1 MKIRQIFALL
11 AVWPVAAAV
20 TPDTVVA
27 TVNGKK
33 MTAGEIDRILAGAPP
48 QMQEQMRR
56 DRRNFLRQYALVLLL
71 AEQAEQDGLA
81 EQSPYREQLAW
92 NRNQVLMQAAIV
104 ETNRRFGKEDEATA
118 EEKTRQWLE
127 GIRESATVELLDED
141 YFSGDAAKAARVPD
155 DTVVAKLNGRE
166 VTAGEIKFALLGAT
180 SRVRENFLKNREEF
194 LRQYA
199 MSLRLVEI
207 AEEQGLD
214 KKTPYREQL
223 QWVRTN
229 ILSQARMNEYSD
241 AIVIRTKEERQY
253 YAAHKDDY
261 TRAKVKVI
269 YIPFG
274 DEKTAGQVVDGKKV
288 LSEEEARDLIEKIR
302 AEILA
307 GADFVEM
314 VKRYSQDET
323 SKAKDGDFGTIRKSD
338 KIPEHIKEA
347 IFRLEAGEVTEP
359 LRQPNG
365 YYLFRVEEIGV
376 QTLDEVRQTLL
387 REAKAAKFREWF
399 DSVRKSV
406 QVEFENDEYFDQTQ

>member
-1 MKIRQIFALL
+1 MKIRQLFALL
-11 AVWPVAAAV
+11 AVWPLTGAV

-33 MTAGEIDRILAGAPP
+33 MTAGEIDQILTGAPP
-48 QMQEQMRR
+48 QMQEHLRR
-56 DRRNFLRQYALVLLL
+56 DRREFLRQYALVRLL
-71 AEQAEQDGLA
+71 ADQAEQDGLA
-81 EQSPYREQLAW
+81 ERSPYKEQLAW
-92 NRNQVLMQAAIV
+92 NRIQVLLQAAIT
-104 ETNRRFGKEDEATA
+104 ETNRRFREEDPATA
-118 EEKTRQWLE
+118 EEKTKRWLE
-127 GIRESATVELLDED
+127 GIRESATVELLNED
-141 YFSGDAAKAARVPD
+141 YFSGDAARAARVPAD
-155 DTVVAKLNGRE
+155 AVVAKLNGRE
-166 VTAGEIKFALLGAT
+166 VTAGEIKFSLLGAT
-180 SRVRENFLKNREEF
+180 NRVRENFLKDRKEF
-194 LRQYA
+194 LKQYA

-223 QWVRTN
+223 EWVRTN

-241 AIVIRTKEERQY
+241 GINIGTKEEREY
-253 YAAHKDDY
+253 YAAHKDEY

-274 DEKTAGQVVDGKKV
+274 DEKSAGQVVDGKKV
-288 LSEEEARDLIEKIR
+288 LSEEEARELIEKIR

-323 SKAKDGDFGTIRKSD
+323 SKAKDGDFGAIRKSD
-338 KIPEHIKEA
+338 KVPEHIKEA
-347 IFRLEAGEVTEP
+347 IFRLKAGQVTEP

-376 QTLDEVRQTLL
+376 QALDEVRQTLN

-399 DSVRKSV
+399 DSVRQAV
-406 QVEFENDEYFDQTQ
+406 QVEFANEEYFDQTQ

>member
-1 MKIRQIFALL
+1 MKIPLFLSFL
-11 AVWPVAAAV
+11 AVWPLAGAV

-33 MTAGEIDRILAGAPP
+33 MTAGEIERILTGAPP
-48 QMQEQMRR
+48 EMQQRLR
-56 DRRNFLRQYALVLLL
+56 SDRREFLRQYALVRLL

-81 EQSPYREQLAW
+81 ERSPYKEQLAW
-92 NRNQVLMQAAIV
+92 NRMQVLMQAAIS
-104 ETNRRFGKEDEATA
+104 ETNRRFKAEDPATA
-118 EEKTRQWLE
+118 DEKTMQWLE
-127 GIRESATVELLDED
+127 GLRESATVEGLDED
-141 YFSGDAAKAARVPD
+141 YFSGDAARAARVPD
-155 DTVVAKLNGRE
+155 DTVVAKLNGRQ

-180 SRVRENFLKNREEF
+180 NRVRENFLKDRREF

-199 MSLRLVEI
+199 LSLRLVEI

-214 KKTPYREQL
+214 RKTPYREQL
-223 QWVRTN
+223 EWVRTN

-241 AIVIRTKEERQY
+241 GINIGRKEEKEY
-253 YAAHKDDY
+253 YEAHKDDY

-274 DEKTAGQVVDGKKV
+274 DERTAGQVIDGEKV
-288 LSEEEARDLIEKIR
+288 LSEQEARELIEKIR
-302 AEILA
+302 AEIAA

-314 VKRYSQDET
+314 VKRYSKDET

-347 IFRLEAGEVTEP
+347 IFQLKAGEVTEP

-365 YYLFRVEEIGV
+365 YYLFKVEEIGV
-376 QTLDEVRQTLL
+376 QSIDEVRQTMN
-387 REAKAAKFREWF
+387 RQAKAAKFREWF
-399 DSVRKSV
+399 DSVRRSV
-406 QVEFENDEYFDQTQ
+406 KVEFENEEYFDQTQ